1 MPREVKISNNHH
13 FSTSLLHKP
22 PCATARGNAA
32 GQCFWPITKK
42 MRPLL
47 EQPPPVFFD
56 NLLTKEFAKV
66 AVHIEQVSLFA
77 YHLTHKKPIFVCDYL
92 GLYFVVDV
100 FHRHYRLII

>member
-13 FSTSLLHKP
+13 FSTSLPHEP
-22 PCATARGNAA
+22 PCACRA
-32 GQCFWPITKK
+32 GGVAGGSAIAYYKK

-56 NLLTKEFAKV
+56 NLLTKELAKV

-100 FHRHYRLII
+100 FHRHYRLTI